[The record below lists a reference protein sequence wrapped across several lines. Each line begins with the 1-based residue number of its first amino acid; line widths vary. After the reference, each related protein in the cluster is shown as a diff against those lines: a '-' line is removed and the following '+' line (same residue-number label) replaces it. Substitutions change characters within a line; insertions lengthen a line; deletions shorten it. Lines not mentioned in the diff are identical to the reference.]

1 MSLIV
6 TNMQHMVELHFS
18 FMFTSGSSVTLHA
31 VSLQLKL
38 ELENM
43 VKCGEDKGTK
53 VNLLDRLKELSEE

>member
-1 MSLIV
+1 M
-6 TNMQHMVELHFS
+6 
-18 FMFTSGSSVTLHA
+18 HA
-31 VSLQLKL
+31 VSLQSKL